1 MNMMSE
7 SSEVQAAP
15 AEDAVAEAVAA
26 PAAPPAPPGPARAVG
41 RRKSSTARCR
51 IAPGE
56 GKFTVNGRTVNDYFL
71 DLRARQ
77 IALAPLEIVGGAS
90 KWNVII
96 VVSGGG
102 TSGQAGAVSL
112 ALSRALLLGDTSL
125 TGAIR
130 GAGLMTR
137 DARVKERKKYGRR
150 GARRGFQF
158 SKR

>member
-1 MNMMSE
+1 MNTMSE
-7 SSEVQAAP
+7 SSEVQVAEVAAEAAAAP
-15 AEDAVAEAVAA
+15 AT
-26 PAAPPAPPGPARAVG
+26 PPAPPGPAMAVG
-41 RRKSSTARCR
+41 RRKKATARCR

-77 IALAPLEIVGGAS
+77 IAVAPLEIVGGAS
-90 KWNVII
+90 KWNVIM

-102 TSGQAGAVSL
+102 TTGQAGAVSL
-112 ALSRALLLGDTSL
+112 ALSRALLKGDTSL
-125 TGAIR
+125 TAAIR
-130 GAGLMTR
+130 TAGLMTR